1 MTPEF
6 DFAVAVSK
14 SRQIQDSPR
23 MEIDLPPLYPKQQ
36 QIKVEARRF
45 NVLNIGRRAGKT
57 YLGIRLALET
67 AARGLPVGWFAPN
80 YKYVLEVWRDLQSP
94 VRSVAVRINATE
106 RRIELS
112 NGGLIEIWTL
122 ESGDAGRGRKY
133 ARAIV
138 DEAAMVPHL
147 KDEWEKSIRPTLTDL
162 QGDAWFLSTPQGLN
176 YFYDLFRQGQD
187 SLRYPDWQS
196 WQMPSSVNP
205 FLPQVEIEAARSD
218 LPALVFQQEYLAEFL
233 SGDGAVFRNVD
244 ACLTAP
250 ATRAPDHVG
259 HLLVAGVDWAQLH
272 DFTVVSVVCCHCKCE
287 VALDRFNQ
295 IGWALQR
302 ARILT
307 MVEAWRVSDLLAESN
322 SIGSPNLE
330 TLHEY
335 APDWCSIRGVET
347 TAKSKPKLIQELA
360 LAFEREKLRWLPDPV
375 GRHELMA
382 YEATRTEAGHMKY
395 SAPEGGWDDT
405 VIARALAWKAAAGHL
420 PFPPSADEK
429 LEAELPFGLRRA
441 AFSELAPSARDFA
454 LMMRDW
460 EIKEIKGT
468 EMKHRN
474 GWSREVVAADEDP
487 WLQLERM
494 GNKL

>member
-1 MTPEF
+1 MHSDI
-6 DFAVAVSK
+6 DFALAEAAAYEQKLAPAALSV
-14 SRQIQDSPR
+14 
-23 MEIDLPPLYPKQQ
+23 ELPSLYPAQER
-36 QIKVEARRF
+36 IKAESKRF
-45 NVLNIGRRAGKT
+45 NVLDIGRRAGKT
-57 YLGIRLALET
+57 YLGIRLALEMALT
-67 AARGLPVGWFAPN
+67 GKPVGWFAPN
-80 YKYVLEVWRDLQSP
+80 YKYVLEVWRDLQRP
-94 VRSVAVRINATE
+94 VREVAVKINATE
-106 RRIELS
+106 RRIELK
-112 NGGLIEIWTL
+112 NGGLIEVWTL

-176 YFYDLFRQGQD
+176 YFYDLFQQGQD
-187 SLRYPDWQS
+187 PLRFPDWQS

-205 FLPQVEIEAARSD
+205 FLPKAEIEAAKAE

-250 ATRAPDHVG
+250 ATRAPDHAG

-272 DFTVVSVVCCHCKCE
+272 DFTVISVVCCHCRQE

-307 MVEAWRVSDLLAESN
+307 AVEAWHVQELIAESN

-335 APDWCSIRGVET
+335 APEWCSIRGAET

-382 YEATRTEAGHMKY
+382 YEATRTEAGHIKY

-405 VIARALAWKAAAGHL
+405 VIARALAWKAASQRIPIELTRDEERDERL
-420 PFPPSADEK
+420 PESLRRDVLWQRLQTIDPADAWRHTTPRK
-429 LEAELPFGLRRA
+429 LALAELDREEE
-441 AFSELAPSARDFA
+441 ELQRQS
-454 LMMRDW
+454 
-460 EIKEIKGT
+460 
-468 EMKHRN
+468 
-474 GWSREVVAADEDP
+474 DP
-487 WLQLERM
+487 LSVFDRCV
-494 GNKL
+494 